1 MYSFIIV
8 IDVQHVRVRQRPF
21 DAYAKS
27 IHAHL

>member
-1 MYSFIIV
+1 MYNFIIV
-8 IDVQHVRVRQRPF
+8 IDVQHERVRQRPF